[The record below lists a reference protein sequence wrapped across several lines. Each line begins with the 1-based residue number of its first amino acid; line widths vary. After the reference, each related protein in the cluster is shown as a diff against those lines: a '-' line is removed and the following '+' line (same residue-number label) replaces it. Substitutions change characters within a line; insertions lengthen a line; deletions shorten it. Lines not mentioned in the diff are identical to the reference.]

1 MSFTSWIFFALLLV
15 ALPVHWLLRS
25 QPARLVLLLAA
36 SLLFYSYRHWP
47 SLFLL
52 LGTIAANHLAGQAQ
66 ARLRAREAPESERRR
81 LLWLVIAIDLVP
93 LLWFKYAAFLS
104 GAAVSALA
112 IAGARVPALPAQALP
127 LGISFFTFQVI
138 AYQVDVFRG
147 VVLAEPSLL
156 RFAVFKSFFAQLVAG
171 PIVRAAELLPQLRER
186 RPFDPRQLH
195 QGLFLLCAGL
205 ALKLGVADVLRQFA
219 DEAFAAPAGLS
230 TTAAW
235 FGLLAY
241 AAQLFADFWGYSTL
255 AVGVGLCFGIELP
268 INFRA
273 PYLSTSLQEFWR
285 RWHVTLSVWFRDYVY
300 IPLGGNRGG
309 QRARNLLVTMGLA
322 GLWHGAGWNFLVWG
336 LLHGAWLA
344 AERAAVSRGEAPG
357 MGRRLPKLPKPLAG
371 ALVFLGVCVLWV
383 PFRAPT
389 TAIAQAY
396 AARLFLP
403 PYTASPVPALLW
415 GWLLAFALLHAP
427 LSRLI
432 EDRRFAGL
440 PLWRQ
445 TALAAGLLLL
455 ALAMA
460 GAQVDFVYFTF

>member
-1 MSFTSWIFFALLLV
+1 MSFTSWTFFALLALV
-15 ALPVHWLLRS
+15 LPLHWLLRR
-25 QPARLVLLLAA
+25 QGARLLLLLAA

-47 SLFLL
+47 SVLLL
-52 LGTIAANHLAGQAQ
+52 LGTIALNHLAAQAQ
-66 ARLRAREAPESERRR
+66 ARLRAREAPAPERRR
-81 LLWLVIAIDLVP
+81 LLWLVVAIDLLP

-104 GAAVSALA
+104 GAVSSALSV
-112 IAGARVPALPAQALP
+112 AGVQARALPPQALP

-147 VVLAEPSLL
+147 VVAAEPSLL

-186 RPFDPRQLH
+186 RAFDPRQLH
-195 QGLFLLCAGL
+195 QGLFLLSAGL

-219 DEAFAAPAGLS
+219 DEAFAAPAALS
-230 TTAAW
+230 TTGAW
-235 FGLLAY
+235 LGLFAY

-255 AVGVGLCFGIELP
+255 AVGLGLCFGLELP

-309 QRARNLLVTMGLA
+309 QRTRNVVLTMGLA
-322 GLWHGAGWNFLVWG
+322 GLWHGAGWNFLFWG

-344 AERAAVSRGEAPG
+344 AERAAVSRLPG
-357 MGRRLPKLPKPLAG
+357 LPKLPKPLAG
-371 ALVFLGVCVLWV
+371 ALVFLGVSVLWV
-383 PFRAPT
+383 PFRAPSP
-389 TAIAQAY
+389 AIAQAY

-403 PYTASPVPALLW
+403 PYTAAPAPALLW
-415 GWLLAFALLHAP
+415 GWLLGFALLHAP

-432 EDRRFAGL
+432 EERRFAEL

-460 GAQVDFVYFTF
+460 GAQVDFVYFDF

>member
-1 MSFTSWIFFALLLV
+1 MSFTSWTFFALLAF
-15 ALPVHWLLRS
+15 ALPLHWLLRS
-25 QPARLVLLLAA
+25 QAARLGLLLAA

-47 SLFLL
+47 SLLLL
-52 LGTIAANHLAGQAQ
+52 LGTIALNHLAAQAQ
-66 ARLRAREAPESERRR
+66 ARLRAREAPAPERRR
-81 LLWLVIAIDLVP
+81 LLWLVIAVDLLP

-104 GAAVSALA
+104 GAAAAALGA
-112 IAGARVPALPAQALP
+112 AGVRASPLPPQALP

-147 VVLAEPSLL
+147 LVAAEPSLL
-156 RFAVFKSFFAQLVAG
+156 RFAVFKAFFAQLVAG
-171 PIVRAAELLPQLRER
+171 PIVRAAELLPQLRDR
-186 RPFDPRQLH
+186 RAFDPRQLH

-219 DEAFAAPAGLS
+219 DEAFAAPAGLT

-235 FGLLAY
+235 SGLFAY
-241 AAQLFADFWGYSTL
+241 AVQLFADFWGYSTL
-255 AVGVGLCFGIELP
+255 AVGLGLLFGIELP

-273 PYLSTSLQEFWR
+273 PYLATSLQEFWR

-309 QRARNLLVTMGLA
+309 NHTRNLLVTMGLA
-322 GLWHGAGWNFLVWG
+322 GLWHGAGWNFVAWG

-344 AERAAVSRGEAPG
+344 AERAVVSRAEARG
-357 MGRRLPKLPKPLAG
+357 VQLRLPKPLAG
-371 ALVFLGVCVLWV
+371 ALVFLGVSLLWV

-389 TAIAQAY
+389 TGIARAY
-396 AARLFLP
+396 AARLLLP
-403 PYTASPVPALLW
+403 PYTASAVPPLLW

-432 EDRRFAGL
+432 EERRFPDL
-440 PLWRQ
+440 PTWRQ
-445 TALAAGLLLL
+445 TVLAAGLLLL

-460 GAQVDFVYFTF
+460 GAQVDFVYFNF